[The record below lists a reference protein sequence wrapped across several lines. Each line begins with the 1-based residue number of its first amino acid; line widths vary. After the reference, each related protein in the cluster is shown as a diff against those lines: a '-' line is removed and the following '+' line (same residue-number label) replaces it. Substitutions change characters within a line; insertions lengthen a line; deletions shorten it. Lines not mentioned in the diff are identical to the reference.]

1 MLFVILDVMPFDRW
15 GEDGFTHATGYAQVA
30 EDGLLDPTYEGDF
43 HDVPIDG
50 DEVIDEAEYRARFFG
65 EDDED

>member
-15 GEDGFTHATGYAQVA
+15 GENGFTHATGYAQVA
-30 EDGLLDPTYEGDF
+30 DDGLLDPTYEGDF
-43 HDVPIDG
+43 HSTPEDG

>member
-1 MLFVILDVMPFDRW
+1 MLYVILDVMPFDRW
-15 GEDGFTHATGYAQVA
+15 GEEGFTHATGYAQVA

-43 HDVPIDG
+43 QAEPADG

>member
-1 MLFVILDVMPFDRW
+1 MRGNQR